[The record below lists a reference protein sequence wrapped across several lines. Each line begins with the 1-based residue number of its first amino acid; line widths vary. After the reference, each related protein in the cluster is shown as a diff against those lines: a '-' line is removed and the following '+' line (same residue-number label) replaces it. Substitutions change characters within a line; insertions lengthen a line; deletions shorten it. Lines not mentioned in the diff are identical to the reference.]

1 TGPAARRAGRTGR
14 TRALTPRRDGVRYPP
29 MSETAE
35 TLRRLHIEGP
45 MLVLP
50 NAWDAGSAR
59 IFVEAGFPALAT
71 TSAGIAFSLGYP
83 DGERISRD
91 EMLAAVSR
99 ITRRI
104 AVPITADLEAGYGRE
119 PVAVAETVR
128 RAIDAGVVGMNLEDR
143 IEEKHLIDFTLA
155 VERVRAARKAA
166 DATGVR
172 LVLNARTDA
181 FEAPDIPRE
190 KRLEEAVR
198 RGNAFRE
205 AGADSVFVP
214 FVGDR
219 DTIEQLVQQI
229 RAPVNILGTPNAPT
243 LKELAALG
251 VRRVTFGSAP
261 MRATLG
267 LVRRM
272 AREWREKGTY
282 GTLEAYGIPFSEL
295 KEVFGN
301 RNPVR
306 LECPVGPFLPPLPC
320 HPAHQAECRAHRR
333 RAKGHAPHPEG
344 RQLFEGRSVGCAQD
358 VDRRADLLNELLDR
372 IPVPDERH
380 EHRIGARL
388 AERVPASHGL
398 DQAPVSGSIR

>member
-1 TGPAARRAGRTGR
+1 MSAAK
-14 TRALTPRRDGVRYPP
+14 
-29 MSETAE
+29 AE
-35 TLRRLHIEGP
+35 VLRRLHVEGP

-91 EMLAAVSR
+91 EMLAAVAR

-104 AVPITADLEAGYGRE
+104 AIPITADMEAGYGQTAD
-119 PVAVAETVR
+119 AVAETVR
-128 RAIDAGVVGMNLEDR
+128 RVIDAGAVGMNLEDR
-143 IEEKHLIDFTLA
+143 MEEQHLIDFSLS
-155 VERVRAARKAA
+155 VERVRAARRAA

-181 FEAPDIPRE
+181 FEAPEIPPDQRVA
-190 KRLEEAVR
+190 EAVR

-272 AREWREKGTY
+272 AREWKEKGTY
-282 GTLEAYGIPFSEL
+282 GTLEAYGIPFVEL
-295 KEVFGN
+295 Q
-301 RNPVR
+301 R
-306 LECPVGPFLPPLPC
+306 LF
-320 HPAHQAECRAHRR
+320 A
-333 RAKGHAPHPEG
+333 
-344 RQLFEGRSVGCAQD
+344 
-358 VDRRADLLNELLDR
+358 
-372 IPVPDERH
+372 
-380 EHRIGARL
+380 
-388 AERVPASHGL
+388 
-398 DQAPVSGSIR
+398 

>member
-1 TGPAARRAGRTGR
+1 VEGGARRSVSASK
-14 TRALTPRRDGVRYPP
+14 AD
-29 MSETAE
+29 A
-35 TLRRLHIEGP
+35 LRRLHVEGP

-50 NAWDAGSAR
+50 NAWDAGSAS

-104 AVPITADLEAGYGRE
+104 QVPITADMEAGYGQA
-119 PVAVAETVR
+119 PDAVAETVR
-128 RAIDAGVVGMNLEDR
+128 RVIDAGAVGMNLEDR
-143 IEEKHLIDFTLA
+143 MEEKHLIDFALA
-155 VERVRAARKAA
+155 VERVRAARRAA

-181 FEAPDIPRE
+181 FEAPEIPRD
-190 KRLEEAVR
+190 KRLAEAVR

-219 DTIEQLVQQI
+219 GTIEQLVQQI
-229 RAPVNILGTPNAPT
+229 HAPVNILGTPNAPT
-243 LKELAALG
+243 LKEMASLG

-272 AREWREKGTY
+272 AREWKEKGTY
-282 GTLEAYGIPFSEL
+282 GTLEAYGIPF
-295 KEVFGN
+295 
-301 RNPVR
+301 
-306 LECPVGPFLPPLPC
+306 
-320 HPAHQAECRAHRR
+320 
-333 RAKGHAPHPEG
+333 
-344 RQLFEGRSVGCAQD
+344 
-358 VDRRADLLNELLDR
+358 ADLQKLF
-372 IPVPDERH
+372 
-380 EHRIGARL
+380 A
-388 AERVPASHGL
+388 
-398 DQAPVSGSIR
+398 

>member
-1 TGPAARRAGRTGR
+1 MQEARTVELSSKA
-14 TRALTPRRDGVRYPP
+14 D
-29 MSETAE
+29 
-35 TLRRLHIEGP
+35 TLRQLHVEGP

-91 EMLAAVSR
+91 EMLAAVAR

-104 AVPITADLEAGYGRE
+104 AVPITADMEAGYGQT
-119 PVAVAETVR
+119 PDAVAETVR
-128 RAIDAGVVGMNLEDR
+128 RVIDAGAVGMNLEDR
-143 IEEKHLIDFTLA
+143 IEEKDLIDFSLA
-155 VERVRAARKAA
+155 VERVRAARRAA
-166 DATGVR
+166 DSTGVR

-181 FEAPDIPRE
+181 FEAPELPRD
-190 KRLEEAVR
+190 KRLAEAVR

-219 DTIEQLVQQI
+219 GTIEQLVQQI

-272 AREWREKGTY
+272 AREWKEKGTY
-282 GTLEAYGIPFSEL
+282 GTLEAYGIPFAEL
-295 KEVFGN
+295 QKVFGN
-301 RNPVR
+301 R
-306 LECPVGPFLPPLPC
+306 
-320 HPAHQAECRAHRR
+320 
-333 RAKGHAPHPEG
+333 
-344 RQLFEGRSVGCAQD
+344 
-358 VDRRADLLNELLDR
+358 
-372 IPVPDERH
+372 
-380 EHRIGARL
+380 
-388 AERVPASHGL
+388 
-398 DQAPVSGSIR
+398 

>member
-1 TGPAARRAGRTGR
+1 MSAAK
-14 TRALTPRRDGVRYPP
+14 
-29 MSETAE
+29 AE
-35 TLRRLHIEGP
+35 VLRRLHVEGP

-59 IFVEAGFPALAT
+59 TFVEAGFPALAT

-104 AVPITADLEAGYGRE
+104 SVPITADMEAGYGQT
-119 PVAVAETVR
+119 PDAVAETVR
-128 RAIDAGVVGMNLEDR
+128 RVLEAGAVGMNLEDR
-143 IEEKHLIDFTLA
+143 MEEKRLIEFSLA
-155 VERVRAARKAA
+155 VERVRAARRAA
-166 DATGVR
+166 DATGVH

-181 FEAPDIPRE
+181 FEAPEIPGD
-190 KRLEEAVR
+190 KRIAEAVR

-243 LKELAALG
+243 LKQLAVLG

-272 AREWREKGTY
+272 AREWKEKGTY
-282 GTLEAYGIPFSEL
+282 GTLEAYGIPFAEL
-295 KEVFGN
+295 QK
-301 RNPVR
+301 
-306 LECPVGPFLPPLPC
+306 
-320 HPAHQAECRAHRR
+320 
-333 RAKGHAPHPEG
+333 
-344 RQLFEGRSVGCAQD
+344 LFA
-358 VDRRADLLNELLDR
+358 
-372 IPVPDERH
+372 
-380 EHRIGARL
+380 
-388 AERVPASHGL
+388 
-398 DQAPVSGSIR
+398 